1 MAVEMFRH
9 LVRAFGVAAHFMRRG
24 KMLIEQKRPADAI
37 VWLDRALE
45 YDPWN
50 PEIFYRRGNAHMA
63 LGRLA
68 AAESDYAQAIN
79 HRADYADALF
89 NRGLALQRMGQFEAA
104 LNSYA
109 RVLEIGRAHV

>member
-50 PEIFYRRGNAHMA
+50 AEIFYRRGNAHMA
-63 LGRLA
+63 LDRK
-68 AAESDYAQAIN
+68 ST
-79 HRADYADALF
+79 R
-89 NRGLALQRMGQFEAA
+89 
-104 LNSYA
+104 LNSS
-109 RVLEIGRAHV
+109 HT